1 MQKNISDVVFKEQ
14 SLVYLIV
21 IVFDTKNKYPIRNIR
36 ALIKFQLISML
47 VHKRYMNVK
56 IANIKRII
64 IENLINCL

>member
-47 VHKRYMNVK
+47 VNKRYMNVK

-64 IENLINCL
+64 IEF